1 MKIEEVYKKPMDIE
15 FAFYHD
21 TLYILQARPITH
33 LLAIPD
39 CIICIYLL
47 IIL

>member
-15 FAFYHD
+15 FAYYHD
-21 TLYILQARPITH
+21 ILYILQARPITH

-39 CIICIYLL
+39 CIFL
-47 IIL
+47 